1 MSVSLIN
8 RAELN
13 KAMNTLSKNEAIQN
27 FVAQQDFFKEY
38 NAIEFGADSSEQFI
52 GRSLWYGYIA
62 NITAFNVQYAQNEQ
76 IDFSDFDDQIEFEDV
91 QDAIKLIGYLLYNTY
106 TNNGTCFLQ
115 DGFINILNAIKEE
128 FEVIEEPE
136 TPSYLY

>member
-13 KAMNTLSKNEAIQN
+13 KSMNTLSKNEAIQN
-27 FVAQQDFFKEY
+27 FVAEQDFYKEY
-38 NAIEFGADSSEQFI
+38 NKFGAESTENFI
-52 GRSLWYGYIA
+52 GRTLWYGYIA
-62 NITAFNVQYAQNEQ
+62 NITACNVQYAENEQ
-76 IDFSDFDDQIEFEDV
+76 IDFSDFDDKIEFEDV

-115 DGFINILNAIKEE
+115 DDFINILNAIKEE
-128 FEVIEEPE
+128 FEVIQEEE
-136 TPSYLY
+136 LPSYLY